1 MTKGAQWIRLNKQ
14 VELLDTP
21 GILWPKFDDQ
31 KVGLRLAMLGSVN
44 DEILNLE
51 ELGSGAG
58 SIPAGTFPGDSD
70 GKIWNDNFR
79 R

>member
-31 KVGLRLAMLGSVN
+31 QVGLRLAMLGSVN

-51 ELGSGAG
+51 ELA
-58 SIPAGTFPGDSD
+58 
-70 GKIWNDNFR
+70 
-79 R
+79 